1 MAQNIN
7 IPIAFEWRPRP
18 VSWKVVTAEVTGWA
32 LESAQPGPHF
42 QAKVEEHGTHY
53 RLEVPWWAFP
63 QETLRLLQLEEAREF
78 RRSYPLELLVC
89 SAETQR
95 DIQREANPWP
105 MREEFL
111 RLKRDTKAL
120 LAFLNKWGVWGP
132 TWTVRSRGRSSVSAP
147 AEVKIPPT
155 RRQEDFDV
163 EKEATETR
171 EPMSVGQRIKNAL
184 DLPPPSDLD
193 PKRLPAE
200 IRPAVWGQALAES
213 MALDRKALNYLFPFE
228 VWQFQKQCRD
238 ALRKPAGEWLPT
250 QKLLALVPRPQYPHY
265 VRQAVNC
272 QRAILDT
279 IIIDLLRKV
288 KFRLCARPDCRTPFA
303 IESRHHREYCRPYC
317 AHIESLRR
325 RRKAAR
331 KEALHGKE
339 VTYAKR

>member
-1 MAQNIN
+1 MAHNIN

-18 VSWKVVTAEVTGWA
+18 ASWKVVTAEVTGWA
-32 LESAQPGPHF
+32 LESAQPEPQF
-42 QAKVEEHGTHY
+42 QAKVEEYGTRY
-53 RLEVPWWAFP
+53 RLEVPWWTFP
-63 QETLRLLQLEEAREF
+63 QETLRLLRLEEAREF

-95 DIQREANPWP
+95 GIQREANPWP

-132 TWTVRSRGRSSVSAP
+132 TGTGVSAP
-147 AEVKIPPT
+147 PEVEIPKPT
-155 RRQEDFDV
+155 GRGWR
-163 EKEATETR
+163 
-171 EPMSVGQRIKNAL
+171 P
-184 DLPPPSDLD
+184 LPGDLD
-193 PKRLPAE
+193 PKRLPAD
-200 IRPAVWGQALAES
+200 IRAAVWGQALAES

-228 VWQFQKQCRD
+228 VWQFQNQCRD

-303 IESRHHREYCRPYC
+303 IETRHHREYCRPYC

-325 RRKAAR
+325 QRKAAR
-331 KEALHGKE
+331 KEALQGKE